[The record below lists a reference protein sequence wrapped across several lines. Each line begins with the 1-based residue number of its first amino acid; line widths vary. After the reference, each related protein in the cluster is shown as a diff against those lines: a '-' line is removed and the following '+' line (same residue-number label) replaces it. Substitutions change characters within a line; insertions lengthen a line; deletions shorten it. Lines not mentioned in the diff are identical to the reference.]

1 MASKKKKVTRVNT
14 NQKEGKWTKPLW
26 YILIL
31 VGINILI
38 FARTSSYDFVNID
51 DGVLIHENPLVTNS
65 NIPYSEV
72 FQSKIFGP
80 HYKPLTFLTW
90 KSQYNLFGSNASHF
104 HTVNWILHILNTIIL
119 FLIGRKLFSK
129 LYDDKKKLLFSAC
142 LLALLFAINPL
153 RLESVAWA
161 TERKDVLFSLFFLSS
176 WYVYIKYIE
185 QRKYLFL
192 ILGGILYLLSGLS
205 KSMGLTLLAVIF
217 LTDLWYNE
225 KINVKSALNKAP
237 YFIAFGILIYFYG
250 ILDFG
255 GESISQGAE
264 VAQNVKKANNISA
277 LPVVNDLPFILQLL
291 VSASLRFVLWI
302 VHSFIPI
309 NTSIEY
315 SHEAIFGFFSYAL
328 YLFPFIVA
336 TIYLFAWKIRKTTT
350 IVLGGLLFFGLT
362 ISPILTYTSSGIA
375 AFLSDRY
382 TYIPSIGLFFILVY
396 YLNKLEE
403 NKAKQ
408 FLATGGIL
416 GFFLITSLINVSN
429 WENSESLFK
438 RVLDINPKS
447 SLGYQNL
454 GLHYKN
460 NGLANKA
467 IEVYSRGI
475 TNGPSSELYV
485 NRGKAYFDQGNIDF
499 ALNDFNKSISID
511 ANNADALGNRG
522 AVFGAKGDWSNCFAD
537 LNKAIDIDSD
547 NLTALSNRG
556 FAYFDRQQY
565 DKAIIDYIKYLEIE
579 PNDSEIH
586 NSLGICY
593 LRTEDFTNAIK
604 HLNSAIRYDSRRAT
618 LYMNRSYAH
627 NGNGNQAAA
636 LKDALQAQKLGFKVN
651 QNYLNRLK

>member
-1 MASKKKKVTRVNT
+1 MAAKNKKASPISSNKN
-14 NQKEGKWTKPLW
+14 EGKWTKPLW
-26 YILIL
+26 YVLILI
-31 VGINILI
+31 GINILI
-38 FARTSSYDFVNID
+38 FARTSTYDFVNID
-51 DGVLIHENPLVTNS
+51 DGVLIHENPLVTNP

-90 KSQYNLFGSNASHF
+90 KAQHTIFGNSASHF
-104 HTVNWILHILNTIIL
+104 HTINWLLHILNTIIL
-119 FLIGRKLFSK
+119 FFIGTKLFSR
-129 LYDDKKKLLFSAC
+129 LYNDKRKLLFSAC

-161 TERKDVLFSLFFLSS
+161 TERKDVLFSLFFLLS
-176 WYVYIKYIE
+176 WYFYIKYVE
-185 QRKYLFL
+185 QRKYVFL
-192 ILGGILYLLSGLS
+192 VVGAVLYLLSGLS

-217 LTDLWYNE
+217 LTDLWYTN
-225 KINVKSALNKAP
+225 KITLKSIINKVP

-255 GESISQGAE
+255 SE
-264 VAQNVKKANNISA
+264 VVNQSGDVAKKATNISA
-277 LPVVNDLPFILQLL
+277 LPLINDLPFILQLL
-291 VSASLRFVLWI
+291 LSASLRFVLWI

-315 SHEAIFGFFSYAL
+315 SHEAIFSFFSYSL
-328 YLFPFIVA
+328 YVFPLIVA
-336 TIYLFAWKIRKTTT
+336 AIYFFAWKMRQKTTV
-350 IVLGGLLFFGLT
+350 ILGGLLFFGLT
-362 ISPILTYTSSGIA
+362 ISPILTYTSSGRA

-396 YLNKLEE
+396 LLNKLEV

-408 FLATGGIL
+408 FLVTGGIV
-416 GFFLITSLINVSN
+416 GFFLITSLMNVGN
-429 WENSESLFK
+429 WKNSETLF
-438 RVLDINPKS
+438 RNVLDLNPKS

-454 GLHYKN
+454 GLHYRSSN
-460 NGLANKA
+460 QVNKA

-475 TNGPSSELYV
+475 SLAPSSELYV
-485 NRGKAYFDQGNIDF
+485 NRGKIYFDQGKIDF
-499 ALNDFNKSISID
+499 ALNDFNKSLSID
-511 ANNADALGNRG
+511 TDNADALGNRG
-522 AVFGAKGDWSNCFAD
+522 AVYGSKGNWDQCFAD
-537 LNKAIDIDSD
+537 LNKALEIDSD

-565 DKAIIDYIKYLEIE
+565 DKAIIDYSNYLKAE
-579 PNDSEIH
+579 PTDSEIH

-593 LRTEDFTNAIK
+593 LRTEDFEKAVK
-604 HLNSAIRYDSRRAT
+604 QLNSAIRYDSRRAS

-627 NGNGNQAAA
+627 NGNGNKAAA

-651 QNYLNRLK
+651 RNYLNELQ